1 MRVWSFVFR
10 QADCMPIQRQ
20 DPTLF
25 RLILAES
32 APASGLVGIGQLQ
45 FGGLGRF
52 GDFQDKVVSGPAD
65 IFDIRFRPCL
75 QAGPVCVDI
84 YSA

>member
-1 MRVWSFVFR
+1 M
-10 QADCMPIQRQ
+10 QIQRQ
-20 DPTLF
+20 FSPLF

-32 APASGLVGIGQLQ
+32 APASGLVGVGRLY
-45 FGGLGRF
+45 FGGLRRF
-52 GDFQDKVVSGPAD
+52 GDFWDKVVSGSAG

-75 QAGPVCVDI
+75 QAGPVYVDI

>member
-1 MRVWSFVFR
+1 M
-10 QADCMPIQRQ
+10 QIQRQ
-20 DPTLF
+20 FSPLF

-32 APASGLVGIGQLQ
+32 APASGLVGIGPLQ
-45 FGGLGRF
+45 FGGLRRF

-84 YSA
+84 YST